1 MTLRGCP
8 HCGLV
13 QHVPNVEP
21 GHEALCAR
29 CGDTVYR
36 PDGMLSNRLCAA
48 FALAALICYPLGVTL
63 PVMRLEQLGHVRD
76 ASIWDG
82 TISLLTHGYIVI
94 GLIVLICSVVVPIL
108 KVAGLFVLTARPAKL
123 REHHQARVYRL
134 IELAGR
140 WGMVADAPVVN
151 TGLAHGILF
160 ADAVGTVLPVQRP
173 HRQRRDHLLE
183 PRAVLADDNGDA
195 TLKARQ
201 MAARPRISLDVL
213 TRVGDVFR
221 FVKRD
226 GLGVSRRRDEQGA

>member
-82 TISLLTHGYIVI
+82 TVSLLTHGYIVI

-140 WGMVADAPVVN
+140 WGMVDVLLVAMVV
-151 TGLAHGILF
+151 A
-160 ADAVGTVLPVQRP
+160 AVKLGDLVNVSPGPGVVAFTACVL
-173 HRQRRDHLLE
+173 LS
-183 PRAVLADDNGDA
+183 VLAS
-195 TLKARQ
+195 
-201 MAARPRISLDVL
+201 ISFNPHAIWESG
-213 TRVGDVFR
+213 R
-221 FVKRD
+221 
-226 GLGVSRRRDEQGA
+226 